1 METKNLDAYG
11 HAALPWSRARDRLT
25 NASSEIGPGGSSWF
39 LTTTSLDGRP
49 HVAGIG
55 ALWVDDRLWI
65 VSGPRTRKS
74 RDIAENPR
82 VVLSVSLTGLDL
94 IIEGVA
100 ERVTDT
106 PTLGRLAAEYAAQG
120 WPATAIDGALTA
132 PFSAPSAGVAPW
144 YLYRVTPVT
153 AFGVATAEPQGATRW
168 RFDRRDREGPSPAR

>member
-1 METKNLDAYG
+1 
-11 HAALPWSRARDRLT
+11 LT
-25 NASSEIGPGGSSWF
+25 GGR
-39 LTTTSLDGRP
+39 TSLESARS
-49 HVAGIG
+49 G

-74 RDIAENPR
+74 RDIAKNPR

-106 PTLGRLAAEYAAQG
+106 PTLERLAAAYQTQGG
-120 WPATAIDGALTA
+120 WPATATDGALTA
-132 PFSAPSAGVAPW
+132 PYSAPSAGPAPW

-153 AFGVATAEPQGATRW
+153 AFGVATAEPHGATRW
-168 RFDRRDREGPSPAR
+168 RFDRSGGR